1 MPARILI
8 VDDETVAAESTR
20 DILEQLGYAA
30 AGFVN
35 SAEAA
40 LAAIER
46 ERPDLV
52 LMDINLHQSQEDIGA
67 AETIRTR
74 HALPIVCLMA
84 HMDEAI
90 LAHIKTA
97 HPFGY
102 VIRPFAAHNLRIAI
116 EAALH
121 NHALEERLRRSELA
135 LAERTETYRALLTA
149 TLDGVVETD
158 EHDRIIDANMAFCRM
173 LGYTRME
180 LTTLRLPDIEAVETP
195 AMVAQHSRQLRR
207 EGSGRF
213 ETRHRAKDGRLIDV
227 EVSVT
232 YIPSRRRIVAFCHD
246 ITKRKHA
253 EEALRREQALF
264 NDLIHTIPDNLYFK
278 DRKSRFVRIND
289 AMARSFGMR
298 NAGEAAGKTDFD
310 VFSEEHARQAFEDE
324 QRIMST
330 GQPLIG
336 LVEKETWPDGH
347 VSWASTTKVPLRDAH
362 GEITGLVGISRDITA
377 SKQDAERIRE
387 QAALLDNAND
397 AIYVRTLDRTITY
410 WNRGAEQLYG
420 WPAAE
425 AVGRKETDLFLPA
438 EAGLADA
445 EAVLLDQNSWTG
457 EMQHAT
463 RNGGNVT
470 VFCRW
475 SLVRDDDG
483 KPQRVFAIHTDI
495 TEKKRLEAVIRREAS
510 KPPFQGQ

>member
-1 MPARILI
+1 
-8 VDDETVAAESTR
+8 
-20 DILEQLGYAA
+20 
-30 AGFVN
+30 
-35 SAEAA
+35 
-40 LAAIER
+40 
-46 ERPDLV
+46 
-52 LMDINLHQSQEDIGA
+52 
-67 AETIRTR
+67 
-74 HALPIVCLMA
+74 
-84 HMDEAI
+84 
-90 LAHIKTA
+90 
-97 HPFGY
+97 
-102 VIRPFAAHNLRIAI
+102 
-116 EAALH
+116 
-121 NHALEERLRRSELA
+121 
-135 LAERTETYRALLTA
+135 
-149 TLDGVVETD
+149 
-158 EHDRIIDANMAFCRM
+158 
-173 LGYTRME
+173 
-180 LTTLRLPDIEAVETP
+180 
-195 AMVAQHSRQLRR
+195 
-207 EGSGRF
+207 
-213 ETRHRAKDGRLIDV
+213 
-227 EVSVT
+227 
-232 YIPSRRRIVAFCHD
+232 
-246 ITKRKHA
+246 
-253 EEALRREQALF
+253 
-264 NDLIHTIPDNLYFK
+264 
-278 DRKSRFVRIND
+278 
-289 AMARSFGMR
+289 MR

-362 GEITGLVGISRDITA
+362 GTITGLVGISRDITA